1 MSTVYFLKQLGDV
14 ISFLTH
20 IRLFLMVV
28 KNQETTALFEREK
41 YFRK

>member
-20 IRLFLMVV
+20 IRLLLMVV
-28 KNQETTALFEREK
+28 KNQETKAYFEREV
-41 YFRK
+41 F